1 MGPVGVGRGHG
12 ARVREASLLYRRAR
26 EAHSENVREEKVR
39 EEKVREDKVREDK
52 VREGKVRED
61 KVREEQSTTNTVL
74 ILERYLGCFNSS
86 KVDGVRVGE

>member
-39 EEKVREDKVREDK
+39 EEKVREDKVRE
-52 VREGKVRED
+52 
-61 KVREEQSTTNTVL
+61 EQSTTNTVL